1 MKKLIFTL
9 FITVTAFTLSAQNGN
24 KPTLS
29 LGAELGAATGNL
41 NLFYSLTAGAT
52 LQADFAIDKD
62 LAITLNA
69 GVIDF
74 IGKKIN
80 NNIKYNSVAVIPI
93 LAGIKYYFT
102 PVVYGSAQLGSST
115 FTTGIFKGTEFTYIP
130 GIGFKVDRNID
141 ILVKYTGLSNT
152 GGTFGARVA
161 YVF

>member
-62 LAITLNA
+62 LTVTLNA

-80 NNIKYNSVAVIPI
+80 NNI
-93 LAGIKYYFT
+93 
-102 PVVYGSAQLGSST
+102 
-115 FTTGIFKGTEFTYIP
+115 
-130 GIGFKVDRNID
+130 
-141 ILVKYTGLSNT
+141 NT
-152 GGTFGARVA
+152 
-161 YVF
+161 